1 MAATGDEAAF
11 EAAFKEMLE
20 MIPEED
26 QGDFYDEFADGESR
40 VGGYPCFVQGP
51 TECYEMGDKTVLLLQ
66 LDCDDESVLMFG
78 DAGN

>member
-40 VGGYPCFVQGP
+40 VGGYSCFVQGP

-66 LDCDDESVLMFG
+66 LDCDDESGLMFG